1 MSTRE
6 THTNGLRRRDY
17 NLLCNRILED
27 IFMAEPRIYHGDLK
41 PNDIARVLVAKFNR
55 GNLRVQQVGDEEK
68 TVVQIASR
76 EMRVSGGQTALTVA
90 INKVEDGVAVQLGSQ
105 AWIGVAASLG
115 QTAMAA
121 LINPWNLLGRLDDIA
136 QDIENI
142 KLPDDVW
149 QAVEEAAVAAGA
161 SLELSERL
169 RRVVCAYCNTPN
181 PVGEAACIACGAPLG
196 DAQPRTCRNCGFVL
210 RSGEGVCPNCG
221 KKV

>member
-1 MSTRE
+1 
-6 THTNGLRRRDY
+6 
-17 NLLCNRILED
+17 
-27 IFMAEPRIYHGDLK
+27 MAEPRIYHGDLK

>member
-1 MSTRE
+1 
-6 THTNGLRRRDY
+6 
-17 NLLCNRILED
+17 
-27 IFMAEPRIYHGDLK
+27 MAEPRIYHGDLK
-41 PNDIARVLVAKFNR
+41 PSDIARVLVGKFNR
-55 GNLRVQQVGDEEK
+55 GNLRVQQVGDNVN

-76 EMRVSGGQTALTVA
+76 EMRASGGQTALTVT
-90 INKVEDGVAVQLGSQ
+90 INKVEDGVAVQIGSQ
-105 AWIGVAASLG
+105 AWMGVAASLG
-115 QTAMAA
+115 QTAMAT

-169 RRVVCAYCNTPN
+169 RRAVCIYCNTPN

-196 DAQPRTCRNCGFVL
+196 DSQPHTCLKCGFVV
-210 RSGEGVCPNCG
+210 RTGEKVCPNCG
-221 KKV
+221 KPLR